1 MKRIAM
7 VGDFAANMSAATVV
21 AVALAAAAPA
31 SASPDLGRP
40 APAFAA
46 VDSNGH
52 KVSLAD
58 YRGRTVVLE
67 WTNHDCPYVRRHY
80 DLGNMQGLQKEATG
94 AGVVWLSIIS
104 SAPGTQGYVMGP
116 EANQLTQKRG
126 AAPTRVVLDPP
137 GTIGRAYG
145 AQVTPH
151 MYVID
156 PQGTLVYKGGIDDQP
171 APWGELKKE
180 TRNFVRLALADLKQG
195 NKVRHA
201 DTRAY
206 GCTVKYAE

>member
-1 MKRIAM
+1 MNRIAM
-7 VGDFAANMSAATVV
+7 VGTTAGRILTGAVV
-21 AVALAAAAPA
+21 CHALLAAAPA
-31 SASPDLGRP
+31 SASPPIGKP
-40 APAFAA
+40 APAFSAT
-46 VDSNGH
+46 DSNGH
-52 KVSLAD
+52 KVALAD
-58 YRGRTVVLE
+58 YRGKTVVLE

-104 SAPGTQGYVMGP
+104 SAPGTQGYVKGS
-116 EANQLTQKRG
+116 EANLLTKARG

-137 GTIGRAYG
+137 GAIGRMYG

-151 MYVID
+151 MYIVD
-156 PQGTLVYKGGIDDQP
+156 PTGTLVYKGGIDDQP

-180 TRNFVRLALADLKQG
+180 TRNFVRMALADLKQG
-195 NKVRHA
+195 GTVRHA

-206 GCTVKYAE
+206 GCTVKYAD

>member
-1 MKRIAM
+1 MNRKRMIGH
-7 VGDFAANMSAATVV
+7 VLSAALV
-21 AVALAAAAPA
+21 AGLLAAAPA
-31 SASPDLGRP
+31 SASPDLGKP
-40 APAFAA
+40 APVFSAT
-46 VDSNGH
+46 DSNGH

-80 DLGNMQGLQKEATG
+80 DLGNMQALQKEATG

-104 SAPGTQGYVMGP
+104 SAPGTQGYVMGA
-116 EANQLTQKRG
+116 EANQLTKKRG
-126 AAPTRVVLDPP
+126 AAPTKVVLDPP
-137 GTIGRAYG
+137 GTIGRMYG

-151 MYVID
+151 MYIID
-156 PQGTLVYKGGIDDQP
+156 GQGTLVYKGGIDDQP
-171 APWGELKKE
+171 APWGELKKK

-195 NKVRHA
+195 AKVRHA

-206 GCTVKYAE
+206 GCTVKYAN